1 MVLRNRTREPGTR
14 MRGEREQ
21 PRKVAGGSSG
31 AHVAGSGMSVLYAVG
46 RKGVDEGG
54 DGP

>member
-1 MVLRNRTREPGTR
+1 MVPRNRAREPGTR
-14 MRGEREQ
+14 MRGEHEQ
-21 PRKVAGGSSG
+21 PEKAAGGSRG
-31 AHVAGSGMSVLYAVG
+31 ACVAGSGVSMLYAVG

>member
-1 MVLRNRTREPGTR
+1 MVPRNRTRELGTR
-14 MRGEREQ
+14 TRGEHGQ
-21 PRKVAGGSSG
+21 PGKVAGGSRG
-31 AHVAGSGMSVLYAVG
+31 ACVAGSGVFMLYAFG